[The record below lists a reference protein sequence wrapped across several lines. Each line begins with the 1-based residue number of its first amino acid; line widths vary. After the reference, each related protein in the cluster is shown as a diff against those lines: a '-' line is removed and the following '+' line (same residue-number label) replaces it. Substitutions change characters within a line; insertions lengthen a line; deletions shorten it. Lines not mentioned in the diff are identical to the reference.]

1 MPEVTRQRPPAPTRN
16 GPRTSPPTTTRTS
29 PSKGGARSAWDLADY
44 IKLLLYGRS
53 ATGKTTTW
61 ATFPGPITAFVC
73 SGGKNPGEMR
83 SINTPEYRKKITP
96 LIIDSS
102 AQLREMVAA
111 ARESPPSTLVL
122 DHASGLQ
129 DLTLREVLGVDELP
143 AQKSWGLA
151 TQQQYGQS
159 TGMCKDIIRE
169 MLNLP
174 CNVVIVAQERTFGED
189 ESADGLSIQR
199 PTIGP
204 AVTPSLAAWLNPAVD
219 YILQAYIRPVVVEK
233 TVKVAGRDSVQRT
246 RGQGVEYCARTEP
259 HDVYITKFRVPKG
272 TAVPECIVD
281 PEYDKIKALLD
292 GTAA

>member
-1 MPEVTRQRPPAPTRN
+1 MPEITRQRPPLRN
-16 GPRTSPPTTTRTS
+16 GPATRTTPAS
-29 PSKGGARSAWDLADY
+29 TPTSRSKGVARSAWDLADHV
-44 IKLLLYGRS
+44 KMLLYGRS
-53 ATGKTTTW
+53 ATGKTTLW

-96 LIIDSS
+96 LIVDSS
-102 AQLREMVAA
+102 AQLRELLAGVRA
-111 ARESPPSTLVL
+111 EPPGTLVL

-159 TGMCKDIIRE
+159 TAMCKDVLRE

-199 PTIGP
+199 PTVGP
-204 AVTPSLAAWLNPAVD
+204 AVTPSLAGWLNPAVD
-219 YILQAYIRPVVVEK
+219 YILQSYIRPVVVEK
-233 TVKVAGRDSVQRT
+233 TVTVAGKPSVQRT
-246 RGQGVEYCARTEP
+246 RGKGVEYCARTEP
-259 HDVYITKFRVPKG
+259 HDLYITKFRVPKG

-281 PEYDKIKALLD
+281 ADYHKIKALLD
-292 GTAA
+292 GDAA